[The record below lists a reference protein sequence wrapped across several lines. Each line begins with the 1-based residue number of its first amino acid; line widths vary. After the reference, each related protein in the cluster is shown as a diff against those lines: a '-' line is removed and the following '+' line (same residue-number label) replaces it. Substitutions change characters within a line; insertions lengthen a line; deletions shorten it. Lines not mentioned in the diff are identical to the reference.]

1 MLGPGLKKEKPL
13 SSEFAFSLAAAFF
26 GAESAGLRGS
36 FEAVPVA
43 TSRTTEASGAAPG
56 PWTEVS
62 WDAWSENYRDLGKD
76 RAGMQCTKFQY
87 QAQDSICLALCSR
100 VDTRGDMTRRR

>member
-1 MLGPGLKKEKPL
+1 M
-13 SSEFAFSLAAAFF
+13 SSDFAFSLAAAFLEQSRR
-26 GAESAGLRGS
+26 A

-76 RAGMQCTKFQY
+76 RAGMQCSKLTKPKIRF
-87 QAQDSICLALCSR
+87 DLALLL
-100 VDTRGDMTRRR
+100 VLT

>member
-1 MLGPGLKKEKPL
+1 MKKKNL
-13 SSEFAFSLAAAFF
+13 EFRFLFSLAAAFLEQSRR
-26 GAESAGLRGS
+26 A
-36 FEAVPVA
+36 FEGRQCQRSVPVA

-76 RAGMQCTKFQY
+76 RAGMQCSKFQPSPRLGF
-87 QAQDSICLALCSR
+87 DLALLL
-100 VDTRGDMTRRR
+100 VLT

>member
-1 MLGPGLKKEKPL
+1 MKKKNL
-13 SSEFAFSLAAAFF
+13 EFRFLFSLAAAFLEQSRR
-26 GAESAGLRGS
+26 A

-62 WDAWSENYRDLGKD
+62 WDAWSENYRDLGTV
-76 RAGMQCTKFQY
+76 RVCNVVSFSTKPNIVFVLR
-87 QAQDSICLALCSR
+87 CKLVLKE
-100 VDTRGDMTRRR
+100 T

>member
-1 MLGPGLKKEKPL
+1 MKKKNL
-13 SSEFAFSLAAAFF
+13 EFRFLFSLAAAFLEQSRR
-26 GAESAGLRGS
+26 A

-76 RAGMQCTKFQY
+76 RAGMQCSKLTKPKIRF
-87 QAQDSICLALCSR
+87 DLALLL
-100 VDTRGDMTRRR
+100 VLT

>member
-1 MLGPGLKKEKPL
+1 M
-13 SSEFAFSLAAAFF
+13 SSDFAFSLAAAFLEQSRR
-26 GAESAGLRGS
+26 A

-76 RAGMQCTKFQY
+76 RTGMQCSTKDKIVFVLRC
-87 QAQDSICLALCSR
+87 ILVLISR
-100 VDTRGDMTRRR
+100 RHDAKTVVRRRVRYRLTTRQ